1 MLQDEISE
9 YCKDRY
15 LIEMFIFRA
24 QLEKEYIKQLS
35 KITKKY
41 GTERKGLGG
50 IGNLWHS
57 LVLNAAEEIKNHS
70 NFSERLTADILN
82 MYKENEPFY
91 QDMSGIKIIEST
103 LNKLSKEFD
112 EKEGKQDKAKKAL
125 ESAQEKNNKT
135 EKLQKQLSQ
144 ATTAFSTISENWKL
158 AATPHFSKFEA
169 MHKKQIDFVKSILEA
184 YCKLQ
189 SSNLKSNLQ
198 EYEQTLKTIGDI
210 DAEKELVLLVSEK
223 SNESNQISPD
233 EVSESISTPNPEK
246 ASRTN
251 LATVDAPPSAPTA
264 LTAPSAPEVI
274 VDEEGY
280 RVPQMSHKQWISESI
295 PTSTDEDGDT
305 KRHVITLTKC

>member
-1 MLQDEISE
+1 
-9 YCKDRY
+9 
-15 LIEMFIFRA
+15 
-24 QLEKEYIKQLS
+24 
-35 KITKKY
+35 
-41 GTERKGLGG
+41 
-50 IGNLWHS
+50 
-57 LVLNAAEEIKNHS
+57 
-70 NFSERLTADILN
+70 
-82 MYKENEPFY
+82 
-91 QDMSGIKIIEST
+91 
-103 LNKLSKEFD
+103 
-112 EKEGKQDKAKKAL
+112 
-125 ESAQEKNNKT
+125 
-135 EKLQKQLSQ
+135 
-144 ATTAFSTISENWKL
+144 
-158 AATPHFSKFEA
+158 
-169 MHKKQIDFVKSILEA
+169 
-184 YCKLQ
+184 
-189 SSNLKSNLQ
+189 LQ